1 MNFKQFFKNFFAQKK
16 RVIGTTDLR
25 RALTHNEF
33 TFYYQPEWDLKTGK
47 IKGVEALIRWES
59 PTGIIPPNDFIPILE
74 ETGLINSFTPFLFS
88 QTLSDLHELHAL
100 GFSDLFMSVNLSA
113 VQLRDPTLVETVQKN
128 LDQYAILPEH
138 LECEI
143 TENKFVGEEKVELE
157 TLKDLKK
164 MGIKISIDDFGSGSA
179 SFNYIKNININ
190 KIKVDIEF
198 IRDLF
203 EKEANQTIMR
213 TIIGL
218 GHSLNLSVLAEG
230 VEKPD
235 QEKWLCENG
244 CDYAQGFL
252 FSRPLP
258 LPMLISFLRTHV
270 SQTNQSPVDE

>member
-1 MNFKQFFKNFFAQKK
+1 MNFKQAFKDLFAQKK
-16 RVIGTTDLR
+16 RVIGATDLR

-59 PTGIIPPNDFIPILE
+59 PSGIIPPNDFIPVLE

-113 VQLRDPTLVETVQKN
+113 VQLRDLSLVEVAQKN
-128 LDQYAILPEH
+128 LVQYGILPEH

-143 TENKFVGEEKVELE
+143 TENKFVGQEEIEFE

-164 MGIKISIDDFGSGSA
+164 TGVKISIDDFGSGHA
-179 SFNYIKNININ
+179 SFNYIKNINID
-190 KIKVDIEF
+190 KIKIDIEF

-213 TIIGL
+213 TIIEL
-218 GHSLNLSVLAEG
+218 GHSLDLAVLAEG
-230 VEKPD
+230 VEKPE

-270 SQTNQSPVDE
+270 SQTNQSPTNE